1 MQQKGNKMARDW
13 VGNKNSIYTT
23 LGASNHTDKE
33 REENDYYA
41 TEPRAIDLLLEK
53 EKFSHHVWECACGQG
68 HLSNRLEEF
77 GYKVFNSDLILR
89 GGCNDAHQIDFL
101 AYKPENGR
109 NDMDIITNPPYKY
122 AKEFV
127 EHALEISM
135 ESVKVAM
142 FLKLTFLESTGR
154 RKMFEKYPPKKVY
167 VASGRLKC
175 AKNGNFDSI
184 GGSAAAYAWF
194 VWEKGF
200 KGKPTI
206 EWIN

>member
-1 MQQKGNKMARDW
+1 MADW
-13 VGNKNSIYTT
+13 VGNSKAIYTT
-23 LGASNHTDKE
+23 LGASNHSDGE
-33 REENDYYA
+33 REENDFYA
-41 TEPRAIDLLLEK
+41 TDPKAIDLLLEK
-53 EKFSHHVWECACGQG
+53 EKFSHRVWECACGKG
-68 HLSNRLEEF
+68 HLSNRLEEL
-77 GYKVFNSDLILR
+77 GYKVFNSDLVFR
-89 GGCNDAHQIDFL
+89 GGCNDIHEIDFL
-101 AYKPENGR
+101 AYQPKNGR

-127 EHALEISM
+127 EHALDISM

-175 AKNGNFDSI
+175 AKNGEFDSI
-184 GGSAAAYAWF
+184 GSSAAAYAWF

-200 KGKPTI
+200 TGKPTI